1 MITTTDYKRISDLLL
16 RTSLRGKLPIL
27 EEKLHTMKVIPSS
40 SAPKDLV
47 TMNTE
52 VTVHD
57 LTLGEVMVVRLVYKL
72 LPLYQHQTSILA
84 PLGATLLGMRV
95 NQNVKYKLRDGA
107 EREIH
112 VMKVV
117 FQPEASGMFEL

>member
-95 NQNVKYKLRDGA
+95 NQKVKYKLRDGA